1 MLRMVNVNETA
12 SASENVD
19 VNVRLEVM
27 RNAAKNPHARRHAHD
42 DRGTPRASSFYRRL
56 RRVGLHIGGLY
67 CPRRPFSVYYHRH
80 THFSFDI
87 YRLLRF
93 ASVCHCRR
101 MRCHR
106 DNFAV
111 CPAPSIL
118 GGPGARRVIHGL
130 HCVGGQLR
138 HPDDCDTCLYH
149 RGYGISCANLGK
161 ESVVALFEEEVTDV
175 IEEEDVARSV
185 RGGTAFCF
193 ALRQVYRD
201 SQATGELHP
210 IPQIRRC
217 GVE

>member
-1 MLRMVNVNETA
+1 MLRMVNETA

-42 DRGTPRASSFYRRL
+42 DRGTPHASSFHHRL
-56 RRVGLHIGGLY
+56 RRVGLRIGGLY
-67 CPRRPFSVYYHRH
+67 CPHRPFSVHHHRDH
-80 THFSFDI
+80 RTHFSFDI

-106 DNFAV
+106 DNLAV
-111 CPAPSIL
+111 CPAPSML

-138 HPDDCDTCLYH
+138 HPNDCDTCLYH
-149 RGYGISCANLGK
+149 RGYGISCANLVK
-161 ESVVALFEEEVTDV
+161 ESVVALFEGEVADV
-175 IEEEDVARSV
+175 
-185 RGGTAFCF
+185 T
-193 ALRQVYRD
+193 
-201 SQATGELHP
+201 
-210 IPQIRRC
+210 
-217 GVE
+217 